1 MTPQDL
7 AQINNFERLVDF
19 LRGQL
24 EWPIPDDYE
33 FEDVTYEYEPT
44 ELGLKPE
51 QIAKI
56 REVHQL
62 RPLTTNQPWG
72 VFFVSF
78 EEKGLPIT
86 VMRRILRSLVLTKRA
101 DAKDADRA
109 AWQRSDLLFISAHGK
124 GGARELSFAHFAD
137 GKETGDLPVLRVLNW
152 NRDDTVL
159 HNRYVQ
165 KMLDERLRWPDDPS
179 DTRHWKETWAGA
191 FQIAYREAINTS
203 KDLSKALAG
212 LASQI
217 RARANELLEAEAKG
231 GPIRKMH
238 EAFRENLIQDLSEDD
253 FADMF
258 AQTISYGLLAARISR
273 SAVDVIE
280 DDTAMSGGL
289 VADDLTDMIPST
301 NPFLKELFA
310 SFLKLGGRDKR
321 KAMDFDEL
329 GVRDVVDLLNAANM
343 KAVLRDFGDKNPKE
357 DPVIHFYE
365 LFLKEYDPEKRMQR
379 GVFYTPRPVV
389 NFIVRGVDEV
399 LRTEFD
405 LPLGLADTTTW
416 GELAARNENI
426 TVPDHIDPDA
436 PFVQILD
443 PATGTGTFLVEVIDL
458 IHKRMVETWTDAG
471 KTKPEIDKLWR
482 AYVPEHLL
490 PRLTAFEL
498 MMAPYAIAHMK
509 LGLKLFETG
518 YRFEDDVRARVFLT
532 NALEPP
538 RDLSEELRFM
548 SEALAHEA
556 LAANTAKA
564 DMLSTVIVANPPY
577 SLYSSNLTPSS
588 GALIHPFRF
597 VANERVTERGALQL
611 EKNLQDDYVKFFG
624 LAHDIQSKL
633 GCGLIGYISNHG
645 YLDNRT
651 LRGMR
656 YSLSNA
662 ASDVYVIDLHG
673 SASRGTEEHKEKDDK
688 SVFEIQQGVAVSI
701 IKKLEDKPCELHH
714 TDLIGSRTYKADWLL
729 KYAINS
735 IAFEKYA
742 PREPLFLFVPRSI
755 ELESEYRSYPS
766 IDTLM
771 PINSTGIVTARDKL
785 VVQFSLD
792 DVDEIVRKF
801 ASQPPEQLR
810 SQFDLGKDTKDW
822 SVDRACSDI
831 QQAKDTGT
839 VATPILYRPFDL
851 RWTFYTGRARGFMCN
866 PRRPV
871 FSNMTV
877 SNNLALCTNRQ
888 VNSDFCHVGVTTGLA
903 TDCTLST
910 ATRERTYAFPLFLKN
925 DDDLLSTTKT
935 PNFSTNLVK
944 KYLSNGDDGPFYDD
958 GFPTGQSDL
967 GPDYREQE
975 TPELDMWDGRG
986 DLDQTFGPRDLFD
999 WIYAVLHSPTYRTR
1013 YAEFL
1018 KSDFPRIPRPASRDL
1033 FAALIPLGRDLV
1045 ALHLLKPEEAS
1056 ILKTPE
1062 IRFAGSGEPRVAKGY
1077 PKFENGKVM
1086 INANRWFED
1095 VPRETWNFKVGGY
1108 QVLEKWLKDR
1118 AEKGGKNPKPGR
1130 VLTDEDILH
1139 YRRVVVALTETQRLM
1154 SEIDR
1159 VINQHGG
1166 WPDAFAAK

>member
-217 RARANELLEAEAKG
+217 RARANELLEAEVKG
-231 GPIRKMH
+231 GPMRKMH

-273 SAVDVIE
+273 SAVDEIE
-280 DDTAMSGGL
+280 DDSGMSGGL
-289 VADDLTDMIPST
+289 VADNLTDMIPST

-321 KAMDFDEL
+321 KAMNFDEL

-471 KTKPEIDKLWR
+471 KTQAEIDMLWR
-482 AYVPEHLL
+482 AYVSEHLL

-532 NALEPP
+532 NALQPP
-538 RDLSEELRFM
+538 RASGGQVEMFGD
-548 SEALAHEA
+548 ALAHEC
-556 LAANTAKA
+556 AAA
-564 DMLSTVIVANPPY
+564 DETKSITPFTVVVGNPPY
-577 SLYSSNLTPSS
+577 SLQSANMDKN
-588 GALIHPFRF
+588 ARDLIQPFKF
-597 VANERVTERGALQL
+597 VEGRRIVERNALQL
-611 EKNLQDDYVKFFG
+611 EKNLNDDYVKFFA
-624 LAHDIQSKL
+624 LVIKL
-633 GCGLIGYISNHG
+633 LTPQTLFCSGLITNHSF
-645 YLDNRT
+645 LDNPT

-656 YSLSNA
+656 WKVSQTFNFLRI
-662 ASDVYVIDLHG
+662 VDLHG
-673 SASRGTEEHKEKDDK
+673 NSTKKEEPPAQQANENI
-688 SVFEIQQGVAVSI
+688 FEIKQGTAISIFANLPSSDRSSRHMSFWGTRSEKEDGLLETSVVANGESSMISPQAPKFLFIPRNNTNFAEFSNGVLLPDIVPIHGAGFISARDG
-701 IKKLEDKPCELHH
+701 LVVDFDRDEL
-714 TDLIGSRTYKADWLL
+714 TNRITSFANSDLDNDSLL
-729 KYAINS
+729 K
-735 IAFEKYA
+735 K
-742 PREPLFLFVPRSI
+742 
-755 ELESEYRSYPS
+755 
-766 IDTLM
+766 
-771 PINSTGIVTARDKL
+771 
-785 VVQFSLD
+785 FSVAAKKGW
-792 DVDEIVRKF
+792 DVDK
-801 ASQPPEQLR
+801 AR
-810 SQFDLGKDTKDW
+810 SLLKSKNIDSLITQ
-822 SVDRACSDI
+822 
-831 QQAKDTGT
+831 
-839 VATPILYRPFDL
+839 VAYRPFDK
-851 RWTFYTGRARGFMCN
+851 RHIFYDSTLVWGCSWPTAQHI
-866 PRRPV
+866 
-871 FSNMTV
+871 V
-877 SNNLALCTNRQ
+877 SLNNLAL
-888 VNSDFCHVGVTTGLA
+888 LA
-903 TDCTLST
+903 TRITKDQWDVSICDRMASHK
-910 ATRERTYAFPLFLKN
+910 AMSAYDSNIVFPLWLQPTSA
-925 DDDLLSTTKT
+925 DPHRR
-935 PNFSTNLVK
+935 PNLDARLAESFGAPINLT
-944 KYLSNGDDGPFYDD
+944 YEDGLPK
-958 GFPTGQSDL
+958 GQSNL

-986 DLDQTFGPRDLFD
+986 DLKSTFGPRDLFD
-999 WIYAVLHSPTYRTR
+999 WIYAVLHSPAYRTR

-1033 FAALIPLGRDLV
+1033 FAALIPLGRELV
-1045 ALHLLKPEEAS
+1045 ALHLLKPDEAP
-1056 ILKTPE
+1056 ILQTPE
-1062 IRFAGSGEPRVAKGY
+1062 IRFVGSGEPRVAKSH
-1077 PKFENGKVM
+1077 PKFVNGKVM
-1086 INANRWFED
+1086 INASRWFED
-1095 VPRETWNFKVGGY
+1095 VPRETWEFKVGGY
-1108 QVLEKWLKDR
+1108 QVLDKWLKDR

-1139 YRRVVVALTETQRLM
+1139 YRRVVVALTETRRLM
-1154 SEIDR
+1154 SEIDH
-1159 VINQHGG
+1159 VIESHGG
-1166 WPDAFAAK
+1166 WPDAFTAE